1 MHGKINATGSVGDLD
16 KRLGVASL
24 SLSVPAMA
32 PRISKVKTPAK
43 KTLTAAAASAATA
56 AAASSA
62 QYTGDFYDLYN
73 DLLAAKTDLV
83 DSAPGP
89 GRKRAMEEL
98 GKGLVSLFAELSISL
113 SLFF

>member
-1 MHGKINATGSVGDLD
+1 LD
-16 KRLGVASL
+16 KRLGIASL
-24 SLSVPAMA
+24 FLSVPAMA

-43 KTLTAAAASAATA
+43 NTLTAATASAAT